1 MLGNLI
7 GENLRYINFFG
18 IAFCLLLNVFTF
30 YSSESK
36 KADDCDNSY
45 HTSLAICSDNPF
57 RQETDRVRDIHF
69 LFKDGCT
76 NRQLAKNTFYRCFAS
91 PKHNQEVIEA
101 LYPYLKPPFPT
112 DFLSKL
118 KGKPV
123 PMKILAAKKNIA
135 ISIDPD
141 EDIPDWK
148 ILTKI
153 DMYRDDN
160 DGSFTLTKASQFIN
174 KVAFPTLLPT
184 LEDLSYESA
193 VPSKPLSFPKSS
205 NPWRNPLAWTCISP
219 LSETERLAIVHFF
232 LGKGV
237 VDNATIRQALGT
249 CQRNEKYNSSIIKI
263 MQQELAMNIKQQSIA
278 QIYGP
283 ESSE

>member
-76 NRQLAKNTFYRCFAS
+76 NRQLAKNAFYRCFAS
-91 PKHNQEVIEA
+91 PEHNQEVIEA
-101 LYPYLKPPFPT
+101 LYLYLEKPFRT

-118 KGKPV
+118 PV
-123 PMKILAAKKNIA
+123 PMKELTSRSFNTARGQW
-135 ISIDPD
+135 ID
-141 EDIPDWK
+141 EPDWRMK
-148 ILTKI
+148 ILMNMGI
-153 DMYRDDN
+153 YRDV
-160 DGSFTLTKASQFIN
+160 DGNFTLSKASKFVDELTAN
-174 KVAFPTLLPT
+174 
-184 LEDLSYESA
+184 D
-193 VPSKPLSFPKSS
+193 KPLSFPKSS
-205 NPWRNPLAWTCISP
+205 NPWRNPLAWACINP
-219 LSETERLAIVHFF
+219 LSQTERLAITRLF
-232 LGKGV
+232 LEKG

-263 MQQELAMNIKQQSIA
+263 MQQKLAMNIMQRSVA
-278 QIYGP
+278 QKYDP